1 MPDLRSN
8 WLPFYRPYS
17 FASQPFDC
25 FAENIQFRRSCIAV
39 QPPFVR
45 LPDYFFI
52 LSCSSSFVKILRPVF
67 SVFAVLFPA
76 SRLLLFCSG
85 PFSAASP
92 FLPKK
97 HSAQRCLREGS
108 QKRKFLEISSVSR
121 RKHPHSR
128 RNVLRFTPPPCYI
141 ELSKQ
146 PLFSGSPI
154 HVVVRVGRDGGAPPC
169 PVPIYDFMCI
179 TGGILNGLLSQ
190 TRHARPGACS
200 GAFRQEKGISP
211 SPRCGTTDR
220 SSRSRL
226 CHDDRHGPSC
236 FCRYV

>member
-45 LPDYFFI
+45 LPDCFLFYHVRLHSSRFCGRVFPFLQIFFI
-52 LSCSSSFVKILRPVF
+52 PPGCCCFV
-67 SVFAVLFPA
+67 PA
-76 SRLLLFCSG
+76 R
-85 PFSAASP
+85 
-92 FLPKK
+92 FLPPRPFCPKNIRLDVVCVK
-97 HSAQRCLREGS
+97 DRE
-108 QKRKFLEISSVSR
+108 KRKFLEISSVSR

-128 RNVLRFTPPPCYI
+128 RNVLRFTPPRAI
-141 ELSKQ
+141 LSLASNLCFLV
-146 PLFSGSPI
+146 PPI

-169 PVPIYDFMCI
+169 PVPIYYRI
-179 TGGILNGLLSQ
+179 YVIGGILNGLLSQ

-200 GAFRQEKGISP
+200 DVFRQEKGISP
-211 SPRCGTTDR
+211 SPRCRTTDR
-220 SSRSRL
+220 SPRSRL
-226 CHDDRHGPSC
+226 CHDDRHDLSC

>member
-1 MPDLRSN
+1 MFVFIRQDSAAGFFRFCRSFSC
-8 WLPFYRPYS
+8 LP
-17 FASQPFDC
+17 A
-25 FAENIQFRRSCIAV
+25 AAV
-39 QPPFVR
+39 LF
-45 LPDYFFI
+45 
-52 LSCSSSFVKILRPVF
+52 RPVF
-67 SVFAVLFPA
+67 C
-76 SRLLLFCSG
+76 RLAL
-85 PFSAASP
+85 
-92 FLPKK
+92 
-97 HSAQRCLREGS
+97 SAQKTSGS
-108 QKRKFLEISSVSR
+108 TLLAGTVAKRKFPEISSVSR

-128 RNVLRFTPPPCYI
+128 RNVLRFTPPCYI

-146 PLFSGSPI
+146 PLFSGSPT

-169 PVPIYDFMCI
+169 PVPIYYRI
-179 TGGILNGLLSQ
+179 YVIGGILNGLLSQ

-220 SSRSRL
+220 GPRSRL

>member
-52 LSCSSSFVKILRPVF
+52 LSCSSSFVKILRPGF
-67 SVFAVLFPA
+67 SVFADLFPA

-85 PFSAASP
+85 PFSAASSFP
-92 FLPKK
+92 PQK
-97 HSAQRCLREGS
+97 HPARRCLRELS
-108 QKRKFLEISSVSR
+108 QKGNFWKFPVFHAGNAPIHAETSC
-121 RKHPHSR
+121 
-128 RNVLRFTPPPCYI
+128 VLPPPCYI

-169 PVPIYDFMCI
+169 PVPIYYRI
-179 TGGILNGLLSQ
+179 YVIGGILNGLLSQ